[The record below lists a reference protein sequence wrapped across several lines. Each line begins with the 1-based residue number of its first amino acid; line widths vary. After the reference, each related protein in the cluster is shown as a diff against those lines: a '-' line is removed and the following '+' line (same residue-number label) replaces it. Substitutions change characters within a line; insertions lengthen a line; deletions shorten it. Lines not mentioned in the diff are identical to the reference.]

1 MSEAYFLNIQDN
13 ILKYKNHLELNNVV
27 IDKTNKEFLVLI
39 LNILEYFATND
50 AKMLD
55 EQCEYNIMTMRGEF
69 ESIINSNIVD
79 EKAQATL
86 LIFFL
91 RVAIEMQTKYK
102 HIENIYLRELY
113 EKMLSKKY
121 RYPSYI
127 NDQKIFALDS
137 LPENVIRMIRLK

>member
-1 MSEAYFLNIQDN
+1 MNEAYFSNIQSN

-27 IDKTNKEFLVLI
+27 IDKTNKEFLTLL
-39 LNILEYFATND
+39 LNILDYFATYD
-50 AKMLD
+50 AKILD
-55 EQCEYNIMTMRGEF
+55 EQCEYNIMTMRDEF
-69 ESIINSNIVD
+69 ESVIYSDAVD

-91 RVAIEMQTKYK
+91 RIAIEIQTKYK
-102 HIENIYLRELY
+102 KIENIYLQELH

-127 NDQKIFALDS
+127 NDQKIFALDN
-137 LPENVIRMIRLK
+137 LPENVIRMMRLK